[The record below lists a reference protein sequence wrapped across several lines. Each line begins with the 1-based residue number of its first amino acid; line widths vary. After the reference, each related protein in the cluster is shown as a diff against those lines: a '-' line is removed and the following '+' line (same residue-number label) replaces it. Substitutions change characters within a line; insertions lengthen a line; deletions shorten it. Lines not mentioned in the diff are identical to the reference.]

1 MSKKLK
7 TALAK
12 KIINVTDENIDD
24 ESLIHALLEEE
35 IYINPEDESLT
46 FGEKAADILAGFA
59 GSWLFIISFCI
70 FLLGWIILN
79 LFFLYNP
86 FDPYPF
92 ILLNLILSCLASLQ
106 APLIMM
112 SQNRQEEKDRRRAL
126 ADYNVNLK
134 SEIIIEDMHYKLD
147 NIIIQQNILLEK
159 YEKLVIS
166 VEKEKQMVY
175 DDKTK

>member
-12 KIINVTDENIDD
+12 NIIKVTDENIDD
-24 ESLIHALLEEE
+24 EELIHILLEEE
-35 IYINPEDESLT
+35 IFVGEEEENLS
-46 FGEKAADILAGFA
+46 FGEKSADKLAKFA

-70 FLLGWIILN
+70 FLIGWIVIN
-79 LFFLYNP
+79 LYFLDNP

-92 ILLNLILSCLASLQ
+92 ILLNLILSCLASVQ

-112 SQNRQEEKDRRRAL
+112 SQNRQEEKDRRRSQS
-126 ADYNVNLK
+126 DYKIGLK

-147 NIIIQQNILLEK
+147 KIIAQQQLLLQKSENIVTDIEK
-159 YEKLVIS
+159 GE
-166 VEKEKQMVY
+166 
-175 DDKTK
+175 

>member
-12 KIINVTDENIDD
+12 NIIKVTDENIDD
-24 ESLIHALLEEE
+24 EELIHILLEEE
-35 IYINPEDESLT
+35 IFVGEEEENLS
-46 FGEKAADILAGFA
+46 FGEKSADKLAKFA

-70 FLLGWIILN
+70 FLIGWIVINLYFLN
-79 LFFLYNP
+79 NP

-92 ILLNLILSCLASLQ
+92 ILLNLILSCLASVQ

-112 SQNRQEEKDRRRAL
+112 SQNRQEEKDRRRSQS
-126 ADYNVNLK
+126 DYKIGLK

-147 NIIIQQNILLEK
+147 KIIAQQQLLLQKSENIVTDIEK
-159 YEKLVIS
+159 GE
-166 VEKEKQMVY
+166 
-175 DDKTK
+175 